1 MNLGE
6 RERHFFTAEVVR
18 FGWKHGFKTP
28 QRTLLV
34 KDVYLDGDNPRRV
47 ASHLWFIVGRQIEN
61 LALSVGEKIRF
72 AARVK
77 QYEKG
82 YKGHRWDV
90 DGSPVEKDWGLS
102 FPNQFSRCAGS
113 PAHGRK
119 QGVLAL

>member
-1 MNLGE
+1 MREALMNLGE

-77 QYEKG
+77 QYE
-82 YKGHRWDV
+82 
-90 DGSPVEKDWGLS
+90 
-102 FPNQFSRCAGS
+102 
-113 PAHGRK
+113 
-119 QGVLAL
+119 